1 MNSFN
6 TQLQI
11 EDMYD
16 QDDYAALL
24 QYCEERSA
32 EEHSHFLL
40 GCLHLITAKHSPMA
54 SMHERRR
61 PARPRATETKCRSLS
76 RKMSWL
82 LRHGLHTASTGLA
95 HRFNR
100 PLHVSHTAPARLANR
115 FGAVSAALRRGLLAS
130 A

>member
-32 EEHSHFLL
+32 LKLQEAPDDDAQEIHWDNVWMDINNEYQSNQP
-40 GCLHLITAKHSPMA
+40 SP
-54 SMHERRR
+54 
-61 PARPRATETKCRSLS
+61 
-76 RKMSWL
+76 
-82 LRHGLHTASTGLA
+82 
-95 HRFNR
+95 F
-100 PLHVSHTAPARLANR
+100 
-115 FGAVSAALRRGLLAS
+115 
-130 A
+130 

>member
-32 EEHSHFLL
+32 DEDAQE
-40 GCLHLITAKHSPMA
+40 LHWENVWMDINNEFQDNQPQ
-54 SMHERRR
+54 
-61 PARPRATETKCRSLS
+61 P
-76 RKMSWL
+76 W
-82 LRHGLHTASTGLA
+82 
-95 HRFNR
+95 
-100 PLHVSHTAPARLANR
+100 
-115 FGAVSAALRRGLLAS
+115 
-130 A
+130 

>member
-32 EEHSHFLL
+32 DADAQE
-40 GCLHLITAKHSPMA
+40 LHWENVWMDINNEFQDNQPKP
-54 SMHERRR
+54 
-61 PARPRATETKCRSLS
+61 
-76 RKMSWL
+76 W
-82 LRHGLHTASTGLA
+82 
-95 HRFNR
+95 
-100 PLHVSHTAPARLANR
+100 
-115 FGAVSAALRRGLLAS
+115 
-130 A
+130 